1 MERWRCRARLANDSL
16 MANFRE
22 LRVWRAAE
30 ELTIHTH
37 RVTRTMRGARSASLC
52 DQLIRATMS
61 VPINIV
67 EGNAHR
73 SPRERA
79 RFFGYALASLWEV
92 EGHLQLSSDLEM
104 MTKTDHEALL
114 EETTNVRRM
123 LYGLLKKVRTWD
135 EQKPQTRRR

>member
-1 MERWRCRARLANDSL
+1 
-16 MANFRE
+16 
-22 LRVWRAAE
+22 
-30 ELTIHTH
+30 
-37 RVTRTMRGARSASLC
+37 MRGVRSATLR

-104 MTKTDHEALL
+104 MSKKDYETLL
-114 EETTNVRRM
+114 GETINVRRM
-123 LYGLLKKVRTWD
+123 LYGLLKKERTWD
-135 EQKPQTRRR
+135 EQKQKGRKP

>member
-1 MERWRCRARLANDSL
+1 
-16 MANFRE
+16 MANFRN
-22 LRVWRAAE
+22 LRAWHAAE
-30 ELTIHTH
+30 GLTIHTH
-37 RVTRTMRGARSASLC
+37 RVTRMMRGARSATLC

-92 EGHLQLSSDLEM
+92 EGHLQLSSDLDM
-104 MTKTDHEALL
+104 MSKKDYEALL
-114 EETTNVRRM
+114 EETINARRM

-135 EQKPQTRRR
+135 EPKPQKRVKDNR

>member
-1 MERWRCRARLANDSL
+1 
-16 MANFRE
+16 MANFRK
-22 LRVWRAAE
+22 LRVWQAAE
-30 ELTIHTH
+30 DLTVHAH
-37 RVTRTMRGARSASLC
+37 RVTRTMRGVRSATLR

-104 MTKTDHEALL
+104 MSKKDYETLL
-114 EETTNVRRM
+114 GETINVRRM
-123 LYGLLKKVRTWD
+123 LYGLLKKERTWD
-135 EQKPQTRRR
+135 EQKQKGRKP

>member
-1 MERWRCRARLANDSL
+1 
-16 MANFRE
+16 
-22 LRVWRAAE
+22 
-30 ELTIHTH
+30 
-37 RVTRTMRGARSASLC
+37 
-52 DQLIRATMS
+52 MS

-92 EGHLQLSSDLEM
+92 EGHLQLSSDLDM
-104 MTKTDHEALL
+104 MSKKDHEALL
-114 EETTNVRRM
+114 EETINVRRM

-135 EQKPQTRRR
+135 ELKPQPRRRDNR